1 VSAVA
6 AAYGVPSKRVSGRE
20 ELTEALRGAIG
31 SEGPE
36 LVEVQVAPGMAL
48 A

>member
-1 VSAVA
+1 
-6 AAYGVPSKRVSGRE
+6 VSGRE
-20 ELTEALRGAIG
+20 ELTEALRTAVG
-31 SEGPE
+31 SGGPE